1 MKFFTVS
8 FADFIDALPTYS
20 AQVHGTLF
28 AKVAAL
34 FVHLIELTQPRV
46 LRLLLLFNQLLVAD
60 PHELDLL
67 AHSPIVQLLFIEL
80 VETLLIQLKGVLL
93 IELREVVEEED
104 VVHCLLVHEIVPVLL
119 D

>member
-8 FADFIDALPTYS
+8 FAYFINALPTYS
-20 AQVHGTLF
+20 AQVHRTLT
-28 AKVAAL
+28 AKVAA
-34 FVHLIELTQPRV
+34 FVVHLIELTQPRV
-46 LRLLLLFNQLLVAD
+46 LRFLLLFNQLLVAD
-60 PHELDLL
+60 LYELDLL

-80 VETLLIQLKGVLL
+80 VETLLIQLKGLLL
-93 IELREVVEEED
+93 IKLREVVEEED